1 MPGMAER
8 TIIINGFSKSYA
20 MTGWRLAWLAAPL
33 PVAKLAR
40 TYQTQTVTSAA
51 SFSMVAG
58 AAALNGPQDCVH
70 EMVAAYAQRR
80 KFLIDALVE
89 IPGVS
94 SSPIEG
100 AFYLFAQF
108 TETDKKSLE
117 ISQIL
122 LEDGLLASTPG
133 HCLWR
138 SRRRLRTF
146 QFRHRDDRSR
156 ENSRTSSPYCAGSV
170 SANMDISLLQ
180 YLLAIVAGI
189 VAGIINTLAG
199 SGSAV
204 TLPMLVFLGL
214 DAGAAN
220 ATNRIGVIIQNVVGI
235 TTFARSGRMQ
245 LRGGDTAKQ
254 QQENILDADSLRFG
268 LWLSAA
274 GMPGALIGA
283 YVATLL
289 DKDAM
294 NLAIGGML
302 IIVLVTIFFN
312 PTKWL
317 REKSEVRKERP
328 ELFVLVLFFAIGIYG
343 GFIQA
348 GVGVF
353 LVTALVLGV
362 GYTIVHANA
371 VKLIFVLALN
381 IVAFAVFVLSPL
393 EIDWGIGALMAVGQ
407 SIGAWAAVRF
417 AVTVKDANR
426 WVRYLL
432 IVVVIYSIL
441 RFFGLLD
448 LFFALF

>member
-1 MPGMAER
+1 
-8 TIIINGFSKSYA
+8 
-20 MTGWRLAWLAAPL
+20 
-33 PVAKLAR
+33 
-40 TYQTQTVTSAA
+40 
-51 SFSMVAG
+51 
-58 AAALNGPQDCVH
+58 
-70 EMVAAYAQRR
+70 
-80 KFLIDALVE
+80 
-89 IPGVS
+89 
-94 SSPIEG
+94 
-100 AFYLFAQF
+100 
-108 TETDKKSLE
+108 
-117 ISQIL
+117 
-122 LEDGLLASTPG
+122 
-133 HCLWR
+133 
-138 SRRRLRTF
+138 
-146 QFRHRDDRSR
+146 
-156 ENSRTSSPYCAGSV
+156 
-170 SANMDISLLQ
+170 MDISPLQ
-180 YLLAIVAGI
+180 YLLAILAGI

-214 DAGAAN
+214 G
-220 ATNRIGVIIQNVVGI
+220 
-235 TTFARSGRMQ
+235 ARSRQCYQPDRCDHTECGRASRPLPAADGCR
-245 LRGGDTAKQ
+245 LRAGETGKPRP
-254 QQENILDADSLRFG
+254 ENILDEDSLRFG

-328 ELFVLVLFFAIGIYG
+328 EFFVLLLFFAIGIYG

-381 IVAFAVFVLSPL
+381 IVAFVRLCLVLPWKS
-393 EIDWGIGALMAVGQ
+393 IWGIGALMAVGQ

-448 LFFALF
+448 LVFSLL

>member
-1 MPGMAER
+1 
-8 TIIINGFSKSYA
+8 
-20 MTGWRLAWLAAPL
+20 
-33 PVAKLAR
+33 
-40 TYQTQTVTSAA
+40 
-51 SFSMVAG
+51 
-58 AAALNGPQDCVH
+58 
-70 EMVAAYAQRR
+70 
-80 KFLIDALVE
+80 
-89 IPGVS
+89 
-94 SSPIEG
+94 
-100 AFYLFAQF
+100 
-108 TETDKKSLE
+108 
-117 ISQIL
+117 
-122 LEDGLLASTPG
+122 
-133 HCLWR
+133 
-138 SRRRLRTF
+138 
-146 QFRHRDDRSR
+146 
-156 ENSRTSSPYCAGSV
+156 
-170 SANMDISLLQ
+170 MDISLLQ
-180 YLLAIVAGI
+180 YFLAILAGI

-245 LRGGDTAKQ
+245 LRGGATEGQKA
-254 QQENILDADSLRFG
+254 ESILDADSLRFG

-274 GMPGALIGA
+274 GMPGALVGA

-289 DKDAM
+289 DRDAM

-302 IIVLVTIFFN
+302 IVVLVTIFFN

-317 REKSEVRKERP
+317 RERSEVRKERP

-381 IVAFAVFVLSPL
+381 IVAFIVFILSPL
-393 EIDWGIGALMAVGQ
+393 QIDWGIGALMAVGQ

-417 AVTVKDANR
+417 AVSVKDANR

-448 LFFALF
+448 LFFGLF

>member
-1 MPGMAER
+1 
-8 TIIINGFSKSYA
+8 
-20 MTGWRLAWLAAPL
+20 
-33 PVAKLAR
+33 
-40 TYQTQTVTSAA
+40 
-51 SFSMVAG
+51 
-58 AAALNGPQDCVH
+58 
-70 EMVAAYAQRR
+70 
-80 KFLIDALVE
+80 
-89 IPGVS
+89 
-94 SSPIEG
+94 
-100 AFYLFAQF
+100 
-108 TETDKKSLE
+108 
-117 ISQIL
+117 
-122 LEDGLLASTPG
+122 
-133 HCLWR
+133 
-138 SRRRLRTF
+138 
-146 QFRHRDDRSR
+146 
-156 ENSRTSSPYCAGSV
+156 
-170 SANMDISLLQ
+170 MDISPLQ
-180 YLLAIVAGI
+180 YLLAILAGI

-214 DAGAAN
+214 DGGAAN

-235 TTFARSGRMQ
+235 ATFARSGRMQ
-245 LRGGDTAKQ
+245 LRGEQNAKQ
-254 QQENILDADSLRFG
+254 QAENILDADSLRFG
-268 LWLSAA
+268 LWLSLA
-274 GMPGALIGA
+274 GMPGAVVGA

-302 IIVLVTIFFN
+302 IVVLVTIFFN

-328 ELFVLVLFFAIGIYG
+328 EPFVLLLFFAIGIYG

-381 IVAFAVFVLSPL
+381 VVAFIVFILSPL
-393 EIDWGIGALMAVGQ
+393 EINWGIGALMAVGQ

-448 LFFALF
+448 LFFGLF

>member
-1 MPGMAER
+1 
-8 TIIINGFSKSYA
+8 
-20 MTGWRLAWLAAPL
+20 
-33 PVAKLAR
+33 
-40 TYQTQTVTSAA
+40 
-51 SFSMVAG
+51 
-58 AAALNGPQDCVH
+58 
-70 EMVAAYAQRR
+70 
-80 KFLIDALVE
+80 
-89 IPGVS
+89 
-94 SSPIEG
+94 
-100 AFYLFAQF
+100 
-108 TETDKKSLE
+108 
-117 ISQIL
+117 
-122 LEDGLLASTPG
+122 
-133 HCLWR
+133 
-138 SRRRLRTF
+138 
-146 QFRHRDDRSR
+146 
-156 ENSRTSSPYCAGSV
+156 
-170 SANMDISLLQ
+170 MDISPLQ
-180 YLLAIVAGI
+180 YLLAILAGI

-214 DAGAAN
+214 DGGAAN

-235 TTFARSGRMQ
+235 ATFARSGRMQ
-245 LRGGDTAKQ
+245 LRGEQSAKQ
-254 QQENILDADSLRFG
+254 QAENILDADSLRFG
-268 LWLSAA
+268 LWLSLA
-274 GMPGALIGA
+274 GMPGAVVGA

-302 IIVLVTIFFN
+302 IVVLVTIFFN

-328 ELFVLVLFFAIGIYG
+328 EPFVLLLFFAIGIYG

-381 IVAFAVFVLSPL
+381 VVAFIVFILSPL
-393 EIDWGIGALMAVGQ
+393 EINWGIGALMAVGQ

-448 LFFALF
+448 LFFGLF

>member
-1 MPGMAER
+1 
-8 TIIINGFSKSYA
+8 
-20 MTGWRLAWLAAPL
+20 
-33 PVAKLAR
+33 
-40 TYQTQTVTSAA
+40 
-51 SFSMVAG
+51 
-58 AAALNGPQDCVH
+58 
-70 EMVAAYAQRR
+70 
-80 KFLIDALVE
+80 
-89 IPGVS
+89 
-94 SSPIEG
+94 
-100 AFYLFAQF
+100 
-108 TETDKKSLE
+108 
-117 ISQIL
+117 
-122 LEDGLLASTPG
+122 
-133 HCLWR
+133 
-138 SRRRLRTF
+138 
-146 QFRHRDDRSR
+146 
-156 ENSRTSSPYCAGSV
+156 
-170 SANMDISLLQ
+170 MDISPLQ
-180 YLLAIVAGI
+180 YLLAILAGI

-214 DAGAAN
+214 G
-220 ATNRIGVIIQNVVGI
+220 
-235 TTFARSGRMQ
+235 ARSRQCYQPDRCDHTECGRASRPLPAADGCR
-245 LRGGDTAKQ
+245 LRAGETGKPRP
-254 QQENILDADSLRFG
+254 ENILDEDSLRFG

-328 ELFVLVLFFAIGIYG
+328 EFFVLLLFFAIGIYG

-381 IVAFAVFVLSPL
+381 IVALAVFIWFSV
-393 EIDWGIGALMAVGQ
+393 EINLWIGALMAVGQ

-448 LFFALF
+448 LVFSLL

>member
-1 MPGMAER
+1 
-8 TIIINGFSKSYA
+8 
-20 MTGWRLAWLAAPL
+20 
-33 PVAKLAR
+33 
-40 TYQTQTVTSAA
+40 
-51 SFSMVAG
+51 
-58 AAALNGPQDCVH
+58 
-70 EMVAAYAQRR
+70 
-80 KFLIDALVE
+80 
-89 IPGVS
+89 
-94 SSPIEG
+94 
-100 AFYLFAQF
+100 
-108 TETDKKSLE
+108 
-117 ISQIL
+117 
-122 LEDGLLASTPG
+122 
-133 HCLWR
+133 
-138 SRRRLRTF
+138 
-146 QFRHRDDRSR
+146 
-156 ENSRTSSPYCAGSV
+156 
-170 SANMDISLLQ
+170 MDISLLQ
-180 YLLAIVAGI
+180 YLLAILAGI

-245 LRGGDTAKQ
+245 LRGGATEGQKA
-254 QQENILDADSLRFG
+254 ESILDADSLRFG

-274 GMPGALIGA
+274 GMPGALVGA

-289 DKDAM
+289 DRDAM

-302 IIVLVTIFFN
+302 IVVLVTIFFN

-317 REKSEVRKERP
+317 RERSEVRKERP

-381 IVAFAVFVLSPL
+381 IVAFIVFILSPL
-393 EIDWGIGALMAVGQ
+393 QIDWGIGALMAVGQ

-417 AVTVKDANR
+417 AVSVKDANR

-448 LFFALF
+448 LFFGLF

>member
-1 MPGMAER
+1 
-8 TIIINGFSKSYA
+8 
-20 MTGWRLAWLAAPL
+20 
-33 PVAKLAR
+33 
-40 TYQTQTVTSAA
+40 
-51 SFSMVAG
+51 
-58 AAALNGPQDCVH
+58 
-70 EMVAAYAQRR
+70 
-80 KFLIDALVE
+80 
-89 IPGVS
+89 
-94 SSPIEG
+94 
-100 AFYLFAQF
+100 
-108 TETDKKSLE
+108 
-117 ISQIL
+117 
-122 LEDGLLASTPG
+122 
-133 HCLWR
+133 
-138 SRRRLRTF
+138 
-146 QFRHRDDRSR
+146 
-156 ENSRTSSPYCAGSV
+156 
-170 SANMDISLLQ
+170 MDITLLQ
-180 YLLAIVAGI
+180 YLLAILAGI

-245 LRGGDTAKQ
+245 LRGRANEGQKA
-254 QQENILDADSLRFG
+254 ESILDADSLRFG

-274 GMPGALIGA
+274 GMPGALVGA

-289 DKDAM
+289 DRDAM

-302 IIVLVTIFFN
+302 IVVLVTIFFN

-317 REKSEVRKERP
+317 RERSEVRKERP

-381 IVAFAVFVLSPL
+381 IVAFIVFILSPL
-393 EIDWGIGALMAVGQ
+393 QIDWGIGALMAVGQ

-448 LFFALF
+448 LFFGLF

>member
-1 MPGMAER
+1 
-8 TIIINGFSKSYA
+8 
-20 MTGWRLAWLAAPL
+20 
-33 PVAKLAR
+33 
-40 TYQTQTVTSAA
+40 
-51 SFSMVAG
+51 
-58 AAALNGPQDCVH
+58 
-70 EMVAAYAQRR
+70 
-80 KFLIDALVE
+80 
-89 IPGVS
+89 
-94 SSPIEG
+94 
-100 AFYLFAQF
+100 
-108 TETDKKSLE
+108 
-117 ISQIL
+117 
-122 LEDGLLASTPG
+122 
-133 HCLWR
+133 
-138 SRRRLRTF
+138 
-146 QFRHRDDRSR
+146 
-156 ENSRTSSPYCAGSV
+156 
-170 SANMDISLLQ
+170 MDISPLQ
-180 YLLAIVAGI
+180 YLLAILAGI

-204 TLPMLVFLGL
+204 TLPMLIFLGL
-214 DAGAAN
+214 EPVSAN
-220 ATNRIGVIIQNVVGI
+220 ATNRIGVIVQNVVGI
-235 TTFARSGRMQ
+235 TTFARSGR
-245 LRGGDTAKQ
+245 LRLRAGETGKPRP
-254 QQENILDADSLRFG
+254 ENILDEDSLRFG

-328 ELFVLVLFFAIGIYG
+328 EFFVLLLFFAIGIYG

-381 IVAFAVFVLSPL
+381 IVALAVFIWFSV
-393 EIDWGIGALMAVGQ
+393 EINLWIGALMAVGQ

-448 LFFALF
+448 LVFSLL